1 MLPLAGGVF
10 LGWSL
15 GANDAANIFGTA
27 VASRIVR
34 FSTAA
39 AIAAVFIVAGA
50 ALHGERGLE
59 TMGKLAGTDV
69 RAAVLIS
76 AAAAVVVTAMT
87 WLRLPVSTTQAVGGA
102 ALGVGLATN
111 SPQWALM
118 GKMFLC
124 WVATPIGAIILA
136 MLLYSVLG
144 LVMKNL
150 RVSMLTRDRLLS
162 HGLIVAGAYGAY
174 ALGGNNVAN
183 VTGVY
188 VGTGM
193 FDNHEVLYLSVIGGG
208 SIALGV
214 VTYSRRVMMT
224 VGAKLVRLDAYAAL
238 VVVVAQAITVDIFTM
253 IGIPVSTSQAVI
265 GGVIGVGFMR
275 GVQGIHV
282 DVAKRIG
289 LAWVLTPVIAAPI
302 AGLTYHLLYG
312 SA

>member
-1 MLPLAGGVF
+1 MFPLVGGVF

-39 AIAAVFIVAGA
+39 VVASVFIVAGA
-50 ALHGERGLE
+50 AINGSRGLV
-59 TMGKLAGTDV
+59 TMGQLAGTDI

-76 AAAAVVVTAMT
+76 VAAAVVVTGMT

-136 MLLYSVLG
+136 MLIYAVLG
-144 LVMKNL
+144 FVMKRL
-150 RVSMLTRDRLLS
+150 HVSMLTRDRLLS

-183 VTGVY
+183 VTGVF

-214 VTYSRRVMMT
+214 ITYSRRVMMT

-238 VVVVAQAITVDIFTM
+238 VVVIAHSITVDIFTV
-253 IGIPVSTSQAVI
+253 IGIPVSSSQAVI

-275 GVQGIHV
+275 GVRGIDV

-302 AGLTYHLLYG
+302 AGLTYYLLYG
-312 SA
+312 QP